1 MTISL
6 NTMFF
11 IATTLIT
18 SCAQA
23 EFFDDFLISLF
34 FEEQPKQPSL
44 TDVTK
49 KVTMRLR
56 SKVNKGKIVDEGRI
70 NLLKDMELEPHQLT
84 VDLPRIQH
92 IFIGKQKISN
102 SFRNNKSPYEQYA
115 LLTTLLKKYVRE
127 QFPDLPVARGAQI
140 GFFYA
145 DEIIFASSQTF
156 IATAQSEA
164 YKSDPFLATGE
175 WGGLSGVGNMELS
188 FSFEKVDAPILVV
201 SQKVEKLI
209 RHVSENRQEKYFVS
223 MAFIKFHLD
232 TGKVTFH
239 HFYSVAGAGK
249 SWCTNASI

>member
-1 MTISL
+1 MTTFL

-11 IATTLIT
+11 VAMTLST
-18 SCAQA
+18 SDARA

-34 FEEQPKQPSL
+34 SEEQTKRPSL
-44 TDVTK
+44 TDITK
-49 KVTMRLR
+49 KVTRRVR
-56 SKVNKGKIVDEGRI
+56 SKVNKGEIVDEGRI
-70 NLLKDMELEPHQLT
+70 NLLKDMELEPNQLT

-102 SFRNNKSPYEQYA
+102 SLRKNMSAYDQYG
-115 LLTTLLKKYVRE
+115 LLTTSLKKYVRE
-127 QFPDLPVARGAQI
+127 QLPDLPVARGARI
-140 GFFYA
+140 GSFYA
-145 DEIIFASSQTF
+145 DEILFASSQTF

-175 WGGLSGVGNMELS
+175 WGGLSGVGTMELG
-188 FSFEKVDAPILVV
+188 FFVETVEPILVV
-201 SQKVEKLI
+201 SQKVEKFI
-209 RHVSENRQEKYFVS
+209 RHVSENTQEKYFLS